1 MEVVL
6 LEKIENLGN
15 LGDKVTV
22 KAGFARNF
30 LMPQGKAKP
39 ATAENVAEFEA
50 RRAELEK
57 AAADALAAAQTR
69 ANAIGAV
76 GTITIQSKVSSEG
89 KLFGSVNNIEVVDA
103 LNAAGVDVQK
113 SEVRMPEGPIREV
126 GEYVIGVHVHSD
138 IDVSVTVIVADEE

>member
-57 AAADALAAAQTR
+57 AAANALAAAQTR
-69 ANAIGAV
+69 ANAIGSLGA
-76 GTITIQSKVSSEG
+76 ITIQSKVSSEG
-89 KLFGSVNNIEVVDA
+89 KLFGSVNNIEIVEA
-103 LNAAGVDVQK
+103 LSASGVDIQK
-113 SEVRMPEGPIREV
+113 SEIRMPEGPIREV
-126 GEYVIGVHVHSD
+126 GEYVVGVHVHSD
-138 IDVSVTVIVADEE
+138 IDVSVTVVVTDEE

>member
-57 AAADALAAAQTR
+57 AAADTLAAAQTR
-69 ANAIGAV
+69 ANAISAL
-76 GTITIQSKVSSEG
+76 GTITVQSKVSSEG
-89 KLFGSVNNIEVVDA
+89 KLFGSVNNIEIVEA
-103 LNAAGVDVQK
+103 LSAAGVDIQK
-113 SEVRMPEGPIREV
+113 SEIRMPEGPIREV
-126 GEYVIGVHVHSD
+126 GEYAIDVHVHSD
-138 IDVSVTVIVADEE
+138 IDVSVTVVVTDEE

>member
-1 MEVVL
+1 ML
-6 LEKIENLGN
+6 
-15 LGDKVTV
+15 
-22 KAGFARNF
+22 
-30 LMPQGKAKP
+30 
-39 ATAENVAEFEA
+39 AEFEA